1 MRPQKFH
8 SFDLQLF
15 AEAGTAT
22 PSQADPKETVPND
35 GLTET
40 ERIAK
45 AANEKAFSD
54 LRRENQ
60 KTRERAEA
68 AEREREDLKKWRQ
81 EREDKDLKEQQKHEE
96 RAEAAIKRAEEA
108 EKRAADR
115 DEQAKKDT
123 MRERLRTQAVRRG
136 IIDEDLVDTLDIS
149 SLSMESNRVLGIKE
163 LLDALEEQKP
173 LYFRAKEDPNAGGPL
188 ERPRAGGS
196 GKDIDARDMSPEEF
210 QRLDAKMRAQR
221 A

>member
-22 PSQADPKETVPND
+22 PFQADPKETVLND

-81 EREDKDLKEQQKHEE
+81 EREEKDLKEQQTLQE
-96 RAEAAIKRAEEA
+96 RMDAQTKRAEEA
-108 EKRAADR
+108 ERRAED
-115 DEQAKKDT
+115 AKKDT
-123 MRERLRTQAVRRG
+123 MRERLRRQAERRG
-136 IIDEDLVDTLDIS
+136 IIHEDLVDTLDIS
-149 SLSMESNRVLGIKE
+149 SLSMDGNRVVGIKE
-163 LLDALEEQKP
+163 LLDALE
-173 LYFRAKEDPNAGGPL
+173 AGHCI
-188 ERPRAGGS
+188 E
-196 GKDIDARDMSPEEF
+196 
-210 QRLDAKMRAQR
+210 
-221 A
+221 